1 MLYALD
7 LTDGAVAW
15 SANVGAGIPAPDEQN
30 VSQPLT
36 GLAAGEGLLVV
47 PAGNLLVAYGD

>member
-7 LTDGAVAW
+7 ISNGSVAW
-15 SANVGAGIPAPDEQN
+15 SAQVGAGIPSPDEQN

-47 PAGNLLVAYGD
+47 PAGNVLVAYGD